1 MTVEA
6 FHEAIRLVAKSVVQV
21 AHSLL
26 VLNGEAEEILATLE
40 VLGDFCQGFYLFS
53 LKKNNVNRCNFQD
66 SDRWINA
73 LDAHQVL
80 CNLLPFHGHYSDLSL
95 FFTRTPHPLAAL
107 AHKQERDRE
116 PAQPWTL

>member
-6 FHEAIRLVAKSVVQV
+6 FHKAIRLVTKSIVQA

-53 LKKNNVNRCNFQD
+53 LKKNNVIKCNFQD
-66 SDRWINA
+66 SDRWMNA
-73 LDAHQVL
+73 LDTHQVL

-95 FFTRTPHPLAAL
+95 LLIGYTSSTLRLSRTRGNV
-107 AHKQERDRE
+107 RS
-116 PAQPWTL
+116 